1 MPFVHGGGGGDE
13 TGLPHRA
20 LNESL
25 GTDILVSDYTLRLM
39 GNAFLTHP
47 VDAIRTGSRARPS
60 RFTP

>member
-1 MPFVHGGGGGDE
+1 
-13 TGLPHRA
+13 